1 MRSTVD
7 YKLIT
12 RDIFWSS
19 SNIGEIKK
27 LQCLEYFLTIEEC
40 VRHRHRHRHNEHQSK
55 Y

>member
-7 YKLIT
+7 YKLIN

-19 SNIGEIKK
+19 SNIREIQKR
-27 LQCLEYFLTIEEC
+27 QCLEYFLTTEEC
-40 VRHRHRHRHNEHQSK
+40 VRHRHNEHQSK